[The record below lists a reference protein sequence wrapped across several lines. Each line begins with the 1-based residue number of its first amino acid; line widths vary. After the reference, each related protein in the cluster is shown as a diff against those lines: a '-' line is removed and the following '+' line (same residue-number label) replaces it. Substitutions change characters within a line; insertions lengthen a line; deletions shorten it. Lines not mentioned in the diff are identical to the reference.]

1 MDNKNFYEKIY
12 ASTFDNFNIE
22 EKGDCP
28 EASVATP
35 YVNRTSNKGY
45 RQRRRNEIIKNQKL
59 KNIID
64 THKMRNPTIYYVKCK
79 FIDGEWALVEKQIR
93 GSNSKFS
100 KYKKAFKK
108 QSARKNRHLVAVDE
122 TDELIVLNGNAY
134 KKVYNLKNNLY

>member
-12 ASTFDNFNIE
+12 ASFDDFNIE

-59 KNIID
+59 KTIVEAQ
-64 THKMRNPTIYYVKCK
+64 KMRNPTIYYSKCQ
-79 FIDGEWALVEKQIR
+79 FIDGEWVPVKKRVR

-100 KYKKAFKK
+100 KHKKTFKK

-122 TDELIVLNGNAY
+122 ADELIVLNGNAY
-134 KKVYNLKNNLY
+134 KKIYNLKNNLY